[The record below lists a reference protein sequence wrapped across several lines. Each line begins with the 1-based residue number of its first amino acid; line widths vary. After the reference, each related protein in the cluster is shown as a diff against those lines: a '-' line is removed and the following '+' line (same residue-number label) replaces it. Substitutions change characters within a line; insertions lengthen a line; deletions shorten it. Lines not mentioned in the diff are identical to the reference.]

1 MALDTNPFV
10 VLSYVSGPALLT
22 NATSLI
28 LLSTTNRFARAI
40 DRSRQL
46 TALLGKPSPER
57 LLTVEAD
64 ELRTVGRRIRL
75 IGLAIAGLL
84 SRGGNVCPRH
94 GDVNSGRGARSSGQR
109 CAAGPH
115 RHIRGRPG
123 WRWLRCIRHRR
134 VRAGRRNAAHHGI
147 PRQGICRGHRR
158 DGAGNASEMTRIRS
172 REVPAPC
179 RRNARRE

>member
-46 TALLGKPSPER
+46 TALLGKPSPAR

-64 ELRTVGRRIRL
+64 DLEGRASGQTVMATLPR
-75 IGLAIAGLL
+75 A
-84 SRGGNVCPRH
+84 CPR
-94 GDVNSGRGARSSGQR
+94 
-109 CAAGPH
+109 P
-115 RHIRGRPG
+115 
-123 WRWLRCIRHRR
+123 
-134 VRAGRRNAAHHGI
+134 
-147 PRQGICRGHRR
+147 
-158 DGAGNASEMTRIRS
+158 T
-172 REVPAPC
+172 
-179 RRNARRE
+179 